1 MTMALAYIGPSIV
14 RGLPGR
20 IHKTAI
26 CVTANILAAAGL
38 LVFALMPGIAAM
50 YAASALIGVS
60 IGVGKNILA
69 AAYSELKETPKY
81 AHSGYVYN
89 LFDSL
94 FGLLGAA
101 LFTLA
106 HVLSS
111 GGEYVL
117 VIAGIIAAATMLY
130 LLLSKQRRT
139 ES

>member
-1 MTMALAYIGPSIV
+1 M
-14 RGLPGR
+14 
-20 IHKTAI
+20 
-26 CVTANILAAAGL
+26 
-38 LVFALMPGIAAM
+38 FALMPGIAGM

-69 AAYSELKETPKY
+69 ARYSELKATTLY

-106 HVLSS
+106 YIMSS
-111 GGEYVL
+111 GGGYV
-117 VIAGIIAAATMLY
+117 VIIAGIVTVVTLLY
-130 LLLSKQRRT
+130 LVLSKRRRV